1 VALTQTAGNEALFS
15 ETELSG
21 NGLPLHKHP
30 VATDVAAPATPTPAW
45 LGSGA
50 STGYKQE
57 ADPATAGQ
65 VDESGHR
72 IFLIDDEL
80 FTVVEG
86 DLCLDEDE
94 LQLWQEAQQAQQAL
108 REATRLVEST
118 GFGEAPILPTGAE
131 QSQLVGMVQDG
142 KYVRW
147 APGTVL
153 TYCVLKNTFPRL
165 EWYEEVVEN
174 MRLATEAWQM
184 TCGVEFA
191 YVSALD
197 NSGSTRP
204 SGALFP
210 VRHIN
215 ASGAFIAASFFPSDP
230 ATRRRVLID
239 PSYYTTR
246 FDHVGV
252 LRHELGHVIGWRHE
266 HLRREAQPICP
277 HEDTTGTIN
286 LTDYDPRSVMHY
298 FCGGVG
304 SRTLE
309 ITDIDRVGSQ
319 QVYGPPLSAFEFVE
333 E

>member
-1 VALTQTAGNEALFS
+1 LFF
-15 ETELSG
+15 ETELSD
-21 NGLPLHKHP
+21 NGVPLHKRP
-30 VATDVAAPATPTPAW
+30 VTADAAALATPTPAW
-45 LGSGA
+45 LGGGA
-50 STGYKQE
+50 STGYKQQ
-57 ADPATAGQ
+57 AAPATAGQ
-65 VDESGHR
+65 FDESGHR
-72 IFLIDDEL
+72 IFLIEGEL

-94 LQLWQEAQQAQQAL
+94 VQLWQEAQQAQQAL
-108 REATRLVEST
+108 SEATRLAEST
-118 GFGEAPILPTGAE
+118 GFGEAPVLPTIAE
-131 QSQLVGMVQDG
+131 QGQLVGMVQDG

-147 APGTVL
+147 APGTIL
-153 TYCVLKNTFPRL
+153 TYCVLKETFPRL

-174 MRLATEAWQM
+174 MRLATEAWEM

-191 YVSALD
+191 YVPTLD

-215 ASGAFIAASFFPSDP
+215 ANGAFIAASFFPSDP
-230 ATRRRVLID
+230 ATRRRILID
-239 PSYYTTR
+239 PSYYTTS

-252 LRHELGHVIGWRHE
+252 LRHELGHVIGFRHE
-266 HLRREAQPICP
+266 HIRSGAPPICP
-277 HEDTTGTIN
+277 HEDTSGTIN
-286 LTDYDPRSVMHY
+286 LTNYDPRSVMHY

-309 ITDIDRVGSQ
+309 ITDIDRAGSQ
-319 QVYGPPLSAFEFVE
+319 QVYGPPLYAFQFIE